1 MKRRRW
7 NHLNCINKTLIN
19 RTKTS
24 LHDKDKVF
32 VKFYKESED
41 IDSKDIEKE
50 EKLSKKSPPPAT

>member
-1 MKRRRW
+1 M
-7 NHLNCINKTLIN
+7 IN